1 MRAVCTKAF
10 RDLEAGVMREEG
22 DTFEVSPERFERLKA
37 SRYGQ
42 LVKEAPKPKRARRAT
57 EEE

>member
-22 DTFEVSPERFERLKA
+22 DVFEVSPERFKRLKA